1 MRRPMFKLQ
10 LQYNRQGDWID
21 TVYPPRAYADAL
33 ALMAHY
39 NKIWSHVHEYRIVS
53 TGASR

>member
-1 MRRPMFKLQ
+1 MFKLQ

-39 NKIWSHVHEYRIVS
+39 NKIWSHVHEYRIIS